1 MRDFRDFCGASVGS
15 SNAGFVASNVWIF
28 WGMRVEF
35 DRPIG
40 SVFRGW
46 PRIRRGQSWSQVAQ
60 FELLPLI
67 ELP

>member
-1 MRDFRDFCGASVGS
+1 MRDLRDFCGASVGS
-15 SNAGFVASNVWIF
+15 LNAGCVGGDVWIF
-28 WGMRVEF
+28 WGMRDEF
-35 DRPIG
+35 GRLIG

-46 PRIRRGQSWSQVAQ
+46 PRILRGRSWSQVVQ